1 MAGTEHNTDSKWYA
15 LGVDTVINRLGS
27 NLELGLTDDIAAKRL
42 IEYGPNELRSEPPPS
57 RLKVALGQVVDPM
70 NLMLVA
76 VAVVSLVI
84 GEISTGILIA
94 VLVLVN
100 VVMGAQQELK
110 AKAAVDALAKLQVPM
125 ARVIRSGNTQEVD
138 ASEIVPGDVVQIE
151 AGDLVPA
158 DARIAR
164 SATLEVQEAALT
176 GESAPISKDSTTL
189 AGDDV
194 VLADRTSMVYQ
205 NTSVTRGTATVI
217 VTDTGMSTQMGRIAA
232 MLTSVDRKR
241 SPLQRELDG
250 LTKVLGVIA
259 WGAVA
264 IIVGIGAVRDSKP
277 PNSYFWEPQWR
288 SRPSQPA
295 CRRSSRASCRTG
307 PTSSQKRRPL

>member
-125 ARVIRSGNTQEVD
+125 ARVIRSGNTQKVD

-151 AGDLVPA
+151 AG
-158 DARIAR
+158 R
-164 SATLEVQEAALT
+164 
-176 GESAPISKDSTTL
+176 
-189 AGDDV
+189 
-194 VLADRTSMVYQ
+194 
-205 NTSVTRGTATVI
+205 
-217 VTDTGMSTQMGRIAA
+217 
-232 MLTSVDRKR
+232 
-241 SPLQRELDG
+241 
-250 LTKVLGVIA
+250 
-259 WGAVA
+259 
-264 IIVGIGAVRDSKP
+264 
-277 PNSYFWEPQWR
+277 
-288 SRPSQPA
+288 
-295 CRRSSRASCRTG
+295 SRASRCPHCTIG
-307 PTSSQKRRPL
+307 HT